1 MKELKKMLQ
10 QERKKMLKHEL
21 ERIWITSDDRKF
33 LHIDDAL
40 KHEETLEKKRAI
52 TQKEEEKVTELNKLF
67 LKVLNSNNWG
77 LYFKGE
83 PITLIPTNDD
93 NMVYKVNEVKF
104 DRLIEEIQK
113 ELENNCQENTQ
124 GKPTGNW
131 SSNG

>member
-1 MKELKKMLQ
+1 
-10 QERKKMLKHEL
+10 MLKHEL
-21 ERIWITSDDRKF
+21 ERIWIASDGKKF
-33 LHIDDAL
+33 LCIDDAL
-40 KHEETLEKKRAI
+40 KHEEILEKKRAI
-52 TQKEEEKVTELNKLF
+52 TQKEEDKVTELNKLF
-67 LKVLNSNNWG
+67 LRVLNSNNWG

-83 PITLIPTNDD
+83 PITLIPTNDN

-124 GKPTGNW
+124 EKPTDNW

>member
-1 MKELKKMLQ
+1 
-10 QERKKMLKHEL
+10 MLKPEL
-21 ERIWITSDDRKF
+21 ERIWITSDDKKF

-40 KHEETLEKKRAI
+40 KHEEILEKKRAI
-52 TQKEEEKVTELNKLF
+52 TQKEEDKVTELNKLF
-67 LKVLNSNNWG
+67 LRVLNSNNWG

-83 PITLIPTNDD
+83 PITLIPTNDN

-124 GKPTGNW
+124 ENQTGNW